1 MLGYRNLVC
10 GCAPHA
16 WGAFAPAKGS
26 LNNMKAIIPAAGLGT
41 RFLPGTKCTPKEML
55 PVLDKPVIQYVVEE
69 ALDPE
74 EVDDAI
80 IVTSPGKP
88 ELLNYFQPDR
98 SLENLLRERGK
109 NAYADAVA
117 HAGGMPVDFR
127 YQYEPKGLGHAIR
140 SAADAVAGENFL
152 VLLGDYVVPNR
163 DICDKMLAVSK
174 EHGGAS
180 VIAVAACSPEE
191 VSRYGVI
198 AGERVGSLE
207 GAEDVAFMDDGG
219 DIDIDVAVVGLV
231 HEQDGDG
238 GVARERPLEIEAVPG
253 VEGRAVRGVGYAVE
267 GDEPHAFE
275 AEGAGDARDQRDD
288 RLRIALPQLPENMG
302 KRLDGLDVAAHVRF
316 DGVGVLARH
325 FSELRFGLFLN
336 VLLRPAEIEEEY
348 HGEQGGRHDA
358 VQSIGTQSPQFSLVH
373 NVSSDEV
380 CSPAMNNNAC

>member
-10 GCAPHA
+10 GCVPHA

-207 GAEDVAFMDDGG
+207 GAEDVADAEPGAVWRIGGLVEKPAPEAAPSNLYIVGRYLLSPLVMDLLADQQAGKGG
-219 DIDIDVAVVGLV
+219 EIQLTDAMARSLDREAMYAVVI
-231 HEQDGDG
+231 D
-238 GVARERPLEIEAVPG
+238 PLS
-253 VEGRAVRGVGYAVE
+253 GYDTGTPSGWMATN
-267 GDEPHAFE
+267 
-275 AEGAGDARDQRDD
+275 
-288 RLRIALPQLPENMG
+288 ALM
-302 KRLDGLDVAAHVRF
+302 AASDPRF
-316 DGVGVLARH
+316 AKC
-325 FSELRFGLFLN
+325 
-336 VLLRPAEIEEEY
+336 LL
-348 HGEQGGRHDA
+348 GRHRRARRIDA
-358 VQSIGTQSPQFSLVH
+358 QVSLRTSTFTGADLGSRPFFIRAAIAGPLFTE
-373 NVSSDEV
+373 NI
-380 CSPAMNNNAC
+380 

>member
-10 GCAPHA
+10 GCVPHA

-69 ALDPE
+69 ALEPE

-88 ELLNYFQPDR
+88 ELLSYFQPDR

-207 GAEDVAFMDDGG
+207 GAEDVKLFGETVHVGAEIRQMPGISGHADVNGLIEKPAPEAAPSNLYIVGRYLLSPLVMDLLADQQAGKGG
-219 DIDIDVAVVGLV
+219 EIQLTDAMARSLDREAMYAVVIDPLSGYDTGTPSGWMATNALMAASDPRFADAFWDAIDERGGL
-231 HEQDGDG
+231 
-238 GVARERPLEIEAVPG
+238 
-253 VEGRAVRGVGYAVE
+253 
-267 GDEPHAFE
+267 
-275 AEGAGDARDQRDD
+275 
-288 RLRIALPQLPENMG
+288 
-302 KRLDGLDVAAHVRF
+302 KR
-316 DGVGVLARH
+316 
-325 FSELRFGLFLN
+325 N
-336 VLLRPAEIEEEY
+336 
-348 HGEQGGRHDA
+348 
-358 VQSIGTQSPQFSLVH
+358 
-373 NVSSDEV
+373 
-380 CSPAMNNNAC
+380 

>member
-10 GCAPHA
+10 GCVPHA

-207 GAEDVAFMDDGG
+207 GAEDVADAEPGAVWRIGGLVEKPAPEAAPSNLYIVGRYLLSPLVMDLLADQQAGKG
-219 DIDIDVAVVGLV
+219 DEIQLTDAMARSLDREAMYAVVIDPLSGYDTGTPSGWMATNALMAASDPRFASAFWDAIDERGGLM
-231 HEQDGDG
+231 
-238 GVARERPLEIEAVPG
+238 R
-253 VEGRAVRGVGYAVE
+253 
-267 GDEPHAFE
+267 
-275 AEGAGDARDQRDD
+275 
-288 RLRIALPQLPENMG
+288 
-302 KRLDGLDVAAHVRF
+302 K
-316 DGVGVLARH
+316 
-325 FSELRFGLFLN
+325 
-336 VLLRPAEIEEEY
+336 
-348 HGEQGGRHDA
+348 
-358 VQSIGTQSPQFSLVH
+358 
-373 NVSSDEV
+373 
-380 CSPAMNNNAC
+380 

>member
-1 MLGYRNLVC
+1 MLEYRNLVC
-10 GCAPHA
+10 GCVPHA

-69 ALDPE
+69 APE

-180 VIAVAACSPEE
+180 VIAVAACAREE

-198 AGERVGSLE
+198 AGDRVGSLE
-207 GAEDVAFMDDGG
+207 GFENAADDEPG
-219 DIDIDVAVVGLV
+219 AVWRIGGLV
-231 HEQDGDG
+231 EKPAPEAAPSNLYIVG
-238 GVARERPLEIEAVPG
+238 RYLLSPLVMDLLAG
-253 VEGRAVRGVGYAVE
+253 QQAVRAARSSLPTPWPARSTARPCTLSSSTRSRATTPV
-267 GDEPHAFE
+267 PRL
-275 AEGAGDARDQRDD
+275 AGWPPTPSWPQAI
-288 RLRIALPQLPENMG
+288 LALPAPSGTLSTS
-302 KRLDGLDVAAHVRF
+302 AA
-316 DGVGVLARH
+316 A
-325 FSELRFGLFLN
+325 
-336 VLLRPAEIEEEY
+336 
-348 HGEQGGRHDA
+348 
-358 VQSIGTQSPQFSLVH
+358 
-373 NVSSDEV
+373 
-380 CSPAMNNNAC
+380 